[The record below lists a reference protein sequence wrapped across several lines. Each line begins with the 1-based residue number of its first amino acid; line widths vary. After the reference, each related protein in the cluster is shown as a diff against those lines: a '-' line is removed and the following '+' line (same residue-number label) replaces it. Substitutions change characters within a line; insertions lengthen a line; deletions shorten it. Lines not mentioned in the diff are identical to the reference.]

1 MKNSE
6 KNIDLQRV
14 LNNKRSENITRNRQA
29 LDNHAN
35 DIRRKKINFIHKIYY
50 TLKSIYNNL
59 FIEDYDCGYKEEFTQ
74 FNIISG
80 IRNDPSPN
88 ITLQKKEIITIII
101 NNFDDKY
108 IYPFLLKSLGYS
120 NEEIGSILLTPTNI
134 IRSRIFY
141 VQKRVQQLLMSDSDI
156 NNK

>member
-1 MKNSE
+1 M
-6 KNIDLQRV
+6 
-14 LNNKRSENITRNRQA
+14 TGNRQA
-29 LDNHAN
+29 PDNHVN
-35 DIRRKKINFIHKIYY
+35 DIRRKKINLTHKIYY
-50 TLKSIYNNL
+50 TIKSVYNNL
-59 FIEDYDCGYKEEFTQ
+59 FIENYDCGYKEEFTQ

-108 IYPFLLKSLGYS
+108 IYPFLLNSLGYS
-120 NEEIGSILLTPTNI
+120 NDEIGSILLTPTSV

-141 VQKRVQQLLMSDSDI
+141 VQKRVQQLLMSDSEI
-156 NNK
+156 KNK